1 MEKYSKKKE
10 LEQERENESLLFEN
24 QKIVD
29 VNMEQEVKK
38 SFIEY
43 SMSVIMSRALPDVR
57 DGMKPGQRRVM
68 YAMYEDHLTYDKPT
82 RKSATTVGNV
92 LGRYHPHGDA
102 SVYGTM
108 VHLAQ
113 PFYMRYP
120 LIDGKGNFGSV
131 DGDPPAAYRYTEARM
146 TRLADEMLRDLDKNV
161 VEMVPNFDNRLK
173 EPSVLPAR
181 FPNLLVNGSMG
192 IAVGMATNIPT
203 HNLGEV
209 IDATVYRMDHPDCSI
224 PELMQYIKGPDFPT
238 YGTIYGTAGIRE
250 AYMTGKGRI
259 TVRSKAE
266 VEEDKRRIVVT
277 EIPYGVNK
285 SLLVESIAG
294 LVKDKR
300 IEGIQDLRDESGRN
314 GMRIVIELKRE
325 ANGHVILNQLY
336 RYSQLQD
343 TCAVNMLTLVNNEP
357 KVLNL
362 AQILDYYIAHQES
375 VITRRV
381 KYDLDT
387 ALHDAH
393 IFEGYK
399 LAIDNIDEVISIIRS
414 SPDTPTAKVNL
425 MKRFDG
431 QKTEGELDLAAFA
444 AGENPGLSEE
454 QAQAIVALTLGR
466 LSGLERQKIED
477 RLAGLEKDIARYRDI
492 LSDINKIKKIIRDEM
507 LEIRNRYADE
517 RRTRIEAVADEI
529 LDEDLVEKHTCVITL
544 THAGYIKRQPTEVY
558 SAQHRGGKGIT
569 AMTTKEE
576 DFIEKILSLHSHST
590 LLLFTNTGRVQTL
603 RAFQIPE
610 SSRTAKGNNIV
621 NLIDMKEGEKVT
633 AMIGVDGFSG
643 GEYLMMVTRN
653 GIIKRTLLSEF
664 EYQRKG
670 GKIAIT
676 LDEGDELLFVLHTYG
691 DSQLLMATAT
701 GAAVRFAE
709 EQVRPMGR
717 SARGVIGI
725 ALRGDDRVVGAVMVD
740 PEKTLVT
747 ITENG
752 YGKRTPFD
760 DFRLMKNRGG
770 YGVVCQNCT
779 GKTGRLC
786 GIVAASESDDLM
798 MITDQGVVIRTP
810 ASGLSL
816 LSRTASGVI
825 AMRLE
830 DGQKVANITLID
842 REDEEKKSGVAAVPS
857 AVPEAEDVPDTDPA
871 DAEEDTE
878 DHE

>member
-477 RLAGLEKDIARYRDI
+477 RLVSLEKDIARYRDI
-492 LSDINKIKKIIRDEM
+492 LSDINKVKKIIRDEL

-569 AMTTKEE
+569 AMTTKDE

-603 RAFQIPE
+603 RVFQIPE

-633 AMIGVDGFSG
+633 AMIGVDGFSE

-725 ALRGDDRVVGAVMVD
+725 ALRGDDCVVGAVMVD

-786 GIVAASESDDLM
+786 GIIAASDSDDLM

-830 DGQKVANITLID
+830 DGQKVANITRID
-842 REDEEKKSGVAAVPS
+842 REDEERKSGTAAVPS
-857 AVPEAEDVPDTDPA
+857 AVTEAENVPDTEPA